1 MALQPTMA
9 GAAPKPLY
17 TQLYFQ
23 VLIGVLLGIVLG
35 LLWPTY
41 GEAMKPLGDAFIAI
55 VKMIIAPV
63 IFVTVTLGLGRLK
76 QGNEAG
82 AVILKALAYF
92 IVVSSFAL
100 LIGLITGNLIHPGSG
115 LHATAATLDAASVK
129 DAANYAGKAK
139 DLTLVGSLLAI
150 IPKTWLS
157 ALTDGDILQVLFV
170 AIISGFA
177 LSAVGERAAPILNFL
192 ESANAVIFRMVGIL
206 MRAAPIGAFGAMAFT
221 IGKFGVAALVTMAWL
236 LGTFYLTALLFIL
249 IVLGTI
255 AHFSGFNILKLIRY
269 IKGELLIVLGTSSS
283 EAALPSLMEKLE
295 AAGAKKDVVG
305 LVVPA
310 GYSFNLDGTNIYMTL
325 AALYIAQA
333 MDINLSIYQQ
343 LSLLLVAIIS
353 SKGAAGVTG
362 SGFIVLASTL
372 SIVPDIPLAGMALIL
387 GIDRFMSECRALT
400 NIVGNAVATL
410 VVAGWEGALDRDAL
424 KKALG

>member
-1 MALQPTMA
+1 MALQPMVA

-23 VLIGVLLGIVLG
+23 VLVGVLLGVVLG

-41 GEAMKPLGDAFIAI
+41 GAAMKPLGDAFISI

-100 LIGLITGNLIHPGSG
+100 LIGLITGNLIQPGLG
-115 LHATAATLDAASVK
+115 LHATAATLDATSVK
-129 DAANYAGKAK
+129 DAANFAGKAK

-157 ALTDGDILQVLFV
+157 ALSDGDILQVLFV

-255 AHFSGFNILKLIRY
+255 AHFSGFSILKLIRY

-333 MDINLSIYQQ
+333 MDINLSLTQQ

-372 SIVPDIPLAGMALIL
+372 SIVPEIPLAGMALIL

>member
-1 MALQPTMA
+1 
-9 GAAPKPLY
+9 
-17 TQLYFQ
+17 
-23 VLIGVLLGIVLG
+23 
-35 LLWPTY
+35 
-41 GEAMKPLGDAFIAI
+41 
-55 VKMIIAPV
+55 MIIAPV

-100 LIGLITGNLIHPGSG
+100 LIGLITGNLIQPGLG
-115 LHATAATLDAASVK
+115 LHATAATLDATSVK

-139 DLTLVGSLLAI
+139 DLTVVGSLLAI

-236 LGTFYLTALLFIL
+236 LGTFYLTSLLFIL

-255 AHFSGFNILKLIRY
+255 AHFSGFSILKLIRY

-343 LSLLLVAIIS
+343 LSLLVVAIIS

>member
-1 MALQPTMA
+1 MAIQPMVV
-9 GAAPKPLY
+9 GAVPKPLY
-17 TQLYFQ
+17 MQLYFQ
-23 VLIGVLLGIVLG
+23 VLVGVLLGVIIG

-41 GEAMKPLGDAFIAI
+41 GAAMKPLGDAFIAI

-82 AVILKALAYF
+82 SVIIKALAYF

-100 LIGLITGNLIHPGSG
+100 LIGLITGNLIQPGLG
-115 LHATAATLDAASVK
+115 LHATAASLDASSVK
-129 DAANYAGKAK
+129 DAATYAGKAK
-139 DLTLVGSLLAI
+139 DLSVVGSLLAI

-177 LSAVGERAAPILNFL
+177 LSAVGERAAPVLNFL
-192 ESANAVIFRMVGIL
+192 ESANAVIFRIVGIL

-236 LGTFYLTALLFIL
+236 LGTFYLTSLLFIL
-249 IVLGTI
+249 VVLGAI
-255 AHFSGFNILKLIRY
+255 AHFSGFSILKLIRY

-372 SIVPDIPLAGMALIL
+372 AIVPEIPLAGMALIL

-400 NIVGNAVATL
+400 NLIGNAVATL
-410 VVAGWEGALDRDAL
+410 VVAGWEGALDRDVL

>member
-9 GAAPKPLY
+9 GVAPKPLY
-17 TQLYFQ
+17 MQLYFQ
-23 VLIGVLLGIVLG
+23 VLVGVLLGVVMG

-76 QGNEAG
+76 RGNEAG
-82 AVILKALAYF
+82 SVIIKALVYF

-100 LIGLITGNLIHPGSG
+100 LIGLVTGNLIQPGLG
-115 LHATAATLDAASVK
+115 LHATATTLDATAVK
-129 DAANYAGKAK
+129 DAATYANKAK
-139 DLTLVGSLLAI
+139 DLSLVGSLLAI

-177 LSAVGERAAPILNFL
+177 LSAVGERAAPILSFL

-221 IGKFGVAALVTMAWL
+221 IGKFGVAALVSMAWL
-236 LGTFYLTALLFIL
+236 LGTFYLTSLLFIL

-255 AHFSGFNILKLIRY
+255 AHFGGFSILKLIRY
-269 IKGELLIVLGTSSS
+269 IKE
-283 EAALPSLMEKLE
+283 
-295 AAGAKKDVVG
+295 
-305 LVVPA
+305 
-310 GYSFNLDGTNIYMTL
+310 
-325 AALYIAQA
+325 
-333 MDINLSIYQQ
+333 
-343 LSLLLVAIIS
+343 
-353 SKGAAGVTG
+353 
-362 SGFIVLASTL
+362 
-372 SIVPDIPLAGMALIL
+372 
-387 GIDRFMSECRALT
+387 
-400 NIVGNAVATL
+400 
-410 VVAGWEGALDRDAL
+410 
-424 KKALG
+424 

>member
-1 MALQPTMA
+1 MELQPTMA
-9 GAAPKPLY
+9 GATPKPLY
-17 TQLYFQ
+17 MQLYFQ
-23 VLIGVLLGIVLG
+23 VLVGVLLGVVLG
-35 LLWPTY
+35 FLWPTY
-41 GEAMKPLGDAFIAI
+41 GAAMKPLGDAFIAI

-82 AVILKALAYF
+82 SVIVKALAYF

-100 LIGLITGNLIHPGSG
+100 FIGLVTGNLIQPGSG
-115 LHATAATLDAASVK
+115 LHVAASSLNPDTVK
-129 DAANYAGKAK
+129 DYAGKAK
-139 DLTLVGSLLAI
+139 DLSLIGSLLAI

-170 AIISGFA
+170 AILSGFA
-177 LSAVGERAAPILNFL
+177 LSAVGERAAPVLNFL

-206 MRAAPIGAFGAMAFT
+206 MRLAPIGAFGAMAFT

-236 LGTFYLTALLFIL
+236 LGTFYLTSLLFVL
-249 IVLGTI
+249 VVLGTI
-255 AHFSGFNILKLIRY
+255 AHFNGFSILKLIRY
-269 IKGELLIVLGTSSS
+269 IKSELLIVLGTSSS

-310 GYSFNLDGTNIYMTL
+310 GYSFNLDGTNIYLTL

-343 LSLLLVAIIS
+343 LSLLLVAIVS

-372 SIVPDIPLAGMALIL
+372 AIVPEIPVAGMALIL

-400 NIVGNAVATL
+400 NLVGNAVATL
-410 VVAGWEGALDRDAL
+410 VVAGWEGALDREAL

>member
-1 MALQPTMA
+1 MELQPTMA

-23 VLIGVLLGIVLG
+23 VLIGVLLGVILG

-41 GEAMKPLGDAFIAI
+41 GAAMKPLGDAFIAI

-82 AVILKALAYF
+82 SVIVKALAYF

-100 LIGLITGNLIHPGSG
+100 FIGLVTGNLIQPGSG
-115 LHATAATLDAASVK
+115 LHVAASSLNPDAVK
-129 DAANYAGKAK
+129 DYAGKAK
-139 DLTLVGSLLAI
+139 DLSLIGSLLAI

-170 AIISGFA
+170 AILSGFA
-177 LSAVGERAAPILNFL
+177 LSAVGERAAPVLNFL

-206 MRAAPIGAFGAMAFT
+206 MRLAPIGAFGAMAFT

-236 LGTFYLTALLFIL
+236 LGTFYLTSLLFVL
-249 IVLGTI
+249 VVLGTI
-255 AHFSGFNILKLIRY
+255 AHFNGFSILKLIRY
-269 IKGELLIVLGTSSS
+269 IKSELLIVLGTSSS

-310 GYSFNLDGTNIYMTL
+310 GYSFNLDGKI
-325 AALYIAQA
+325 
-333 MDINLSIYQQ
+333 
-343 LSLLLVAIIS
+343 
-353 SKGAAGVTG
+353 G
-362 SGFIVLASTL
+362 
-372 SIVPDIPLAGMALIL
+372 
-387 GIDRFMSECRALT
+387 RAH
-400 NIVGNAVATL
+400 V
-410 VVAGWEGALDRDAL
+410 
-424 KKALG
+424 

>member
-1 MALQPTMA
+1 MALQPMVA

-23 VLIGVLLGIVLG
+23 VLVGVLLGVIIG

-41 GEAMKPLGDAFIAI
+41 GEAMKPLGDAFISI

-115 LHATAATLDAASVK
+115 LHATAATLDATSVK

-139 DLTLVGSLLAI
+139 DLTVVGSLLAI

-177 LSAVGERAAPILNFL
+177 LSAVGERATPILNFL

-236 LGTFYLTALLFIL
+236 LGTFYLTSLLFIL

-255 AHFSGFNILKLIRY
+255 AHFSGFSILKLIRY

-333 MDINLSIYQQ
+333 MDINLSLTQQ